1 MEIRLDAFIAS
12 VLAVALAEVGDKTQL
27 LALFL
32 TAVFARKSAIIL
44 GILIATVLNHGVSA
58 WLGVWVSSYLNETNL
73 TWIVA
78 ISFIAVGLWL
88 LIPDKD
94 DEVDEK
100 YVKWGAFAATTVL
113 FFFAEIG
120 DKTQIATVLLA
131 AKYNDFYSV
140 LAGSTLG
147 MMLANVPVVFL
158 GAWLMSKL
166 PFKQVRYGACVLFL
180 LLGAGTLIRY
190 YYF

>member
-1 MEIRLDAFIAS
+1 MDAFIAS

-32 TAVFARKSAIIL
+32 TAIFARKSAIVL
-44 GILIATVLNHGVSA
+44 GILIATILNHAVSA
-58 WLGVWVSSYLNETNL
+58 WFGVWVSEHLSQNTL

-78 ISFIAVGLWL
+78 TSFIVVGLWL

-94 DEVDEK
+94 DGVDEK
-100 YVKWGAFAATTVL
+100 YIKWGAFVATTIL

-131 AKYNDFYSV
+131 AKYNDFYPV
-140 LAGSTLG
+140 LIGSTTG
-147 MMLANVPVVFL
+147 MMLANVPVVYL
-158 GAWLMSKL
+158 GGCLMSAL
-166 PFKQVRYGACVLFL
+166 PFKLVRLGACVLFL
-180 LLGAGTLIRY
+180 LLGVGTILRY
-190 YYF
+190 SFF